1 MTIWALNLTV
11 GGSRS
16 LPAAGGGGSQ
26 IAAVGVLGYAWP
38 SIWQMAPLEVGWARQ
53 TASCVES
60 RQPFILTLSGH
71 CPDDLTFLH
80 DI

>member
-16 LPAAGGGGSQ
+16 LPAASGGGSQ
-26 IAAVGVLGYAWP
+26 IAAVAGVALCVAIDLANGTAR
-38 SIWQMAPLEVGWARQ
+38 VGERRQ

-60 RQPFILTLSGH
+60 RQPFILILSGH
-71 CPDDLTFLH
+71 CPDDLTYLN
-80 DI
+80 DR